1 MKPKVFQWVLT
12 LFFCVFL
19 GSMVLLYLF
28 SPKESFS
35 PLEKRYLAE
44 GPKLSWDAIQSGQF
58 SADAEDYMADHIP
71 FRDLL
76 VGLNAYFKLFTGQQA
91 AEEIRVTPEGILLE
105 QSATWDPKAVQ
116 ANMNAINTFAAAT
129 NIQVD
134 LMIVPSAGWAVAGY
148 DDEAKI
154 RDIYALAGENV
165 VPVDVLTAL
174 SAIKEEPLY
183 YRTDH
188 HWTSLGAHT
197 AYAAYMEAKDRAHR
211 AKEEF
216 TVEAVPGFYGSTYS
230 RSALWLTPADTLELW
245 TGTPDLQVTNK
256 ESGNLHTGIFYRE
269 RLEEADKYTVF
280 LDGNHSLVTIQ
291 NPHAAGKGKLL
302 VIRDSYSNCLGGFLA
317 ESYETVVLV
326 DLRYY
331 KQPISQL
338 LAQEGFDDILVCYS
352 LGNFLTDKNIIWL
365 R

>member
-1 MKPKVFQWVLT
+1 MGKPTWAQRVQCL
-12 LFFCVFL
+12 LLAVFL
-19 GSMVLLYLF
+19 GVMVLLYIFLPKSDF
-28 SPKESFS
+28 ST
-35 PLEKRYLAE
+35 LEKRELSQFPELDQNFGAKMETYLSDHLPGRSFFLGVDAYWNLVTGRRGEIYAARGGRLVEAPAE
-44 GPKLSWDAIQSGQF
+44 MGRGLKNIDYVNQF
-58 SADAEDYMADHIP
+58 QEKTGLP
-71 FRDLL
+71 VDLL
-76 VGLNAYFKLFTGQQA
+76 L
-91 AEEIRVTPEGILLE
+91 
-105 QSATWDPKAVQ
+105 
-116 ANMNAINTFAAAT
+116 
-129 NIQVD
+129 
-134 LMIVPSAGWAVAGY
+134 VPSAGFLMEASIYPPHRPYRDGEILAEILKKSRVSAVSVDY
-148 DDEAKI
+148 KNPEA
-154 RDIYALAGENV
+154 LF
-165 VPVDVLTAL
+165 
-174 SAIKEEPLY
+174 

-197 AYAAYMEAKDRAHR
+197 AYAAYMEAKDRAYR

-230 RSALWLTPADTLELW
+230 RSALWLTPADTIELW

-280 LDGNHSLVTIQ
+280 LDGNHSLVTIR
-291 NPHAAGKGKLL
+291 NPHAVGQGKLL

>member
-1 MKPKVFQWVLT
+1 MKPKAFQWVLT

-105 QSATWDPKAVQ
+105 QSAAWDPKAVQ
-116 ANMNAINTFAAAT
+116 ANMNAINAFAAAA
-129 NIQVD
+129 NVQVD

-165 VPVDVLTAL
+165 TPVDVLTAL

-188 HWTSLGAHT
+188 HWTSLGAFT
-197 AYAAYMEAKDRAHR
+197 ACNAYLAQLGKPELEREDF
-211 AKEEF
+211 EIQ
-216 TVEAVPGFYGSTYS
+216 VVPDFYGSTYC
-230 RSALWLTPADTLELW
+230 RSCLWLTAGEALEIWRSPAKI
-245 TGTPDLQVTNK
+245 QV
-256 ESGNLHTGIFYRE
+256 EGASGLFDMEKAAG
-269 RLEEADKYTVF
+269 ADKYAIF
-280 LDGNHSLVTIQ
+280 LGGNQPLVRLK
-291 NPHAAGKGKLL
+291 NPAQQGKIL
-302 VIRDSYSNCLGGFLA
+302 VLRDSFGSCFAPFLA
-317 ESYETVVLV
+317 QRFGEVVLL
-326 DLRYY
+326 DLRYD
-331 KQPISQL
+331 KESVARL
-338 LAQEGFDDILVCYS
+338 CTEENFDRVLVLYG
-352 LGNFLTDKNIIWL
+352 LNTFLTDGSFVFL
-365 R
+365 GS